1 MKHNFKKILCVLLA
15 CLMVIPFCTEFA
27 KLPQIWAASSDIVDI
42 PDVNMKAA
50 LNSALNV
57 EDSSADITKEQL
69 ESLTALKLTGSDDTH
84 ITDYTGLEYC
94 VNLKTLR
101 ITDSELTVLPDIT
114 ALTKLHFLDLSDC
127 YNLTDISKIP
137 VTDTLNDVEL
147 EKCTSVN
154 DISPLKAV
162 PSITRLCLD
171 GVKITAENADSNA
184 DTISSLTNLKYLD
197 LAYAYVTDEYS
208 SMFDSLTKLE
218 TLILA
223 YNRFSN
229 VDFLL
234 SHNGTLKELTLYGC
248 PVANDM
254 TDTLGQM
261 TSLKTLGISSTN
273 IMDYRFMSRLPHLTN
288 WSIRMAEGS
297 DSFPT
302 RPYTKIVK
310 EFLPYTQE
318 TCVIDNPVINI
329 DGTPVA
335 PVEADGYTFDA
346 SSNQIILDTTLVD
359 SGSRLYYYINYHFT
373 ITTPAGYD
381 IVMHPLVAVYVS
393 KTSAPD
399 PIKLF
404 TQPKSFKGITGNSYS
419 LNVAVQGTGGSNQY
433 QWYKDGTALTGET
446 SSTLNFSALA
456 ESDAGDYTVVVSNGV
471 SSVTSDTA
479 TVTVMPRL
487 QISAQ
492 PASLSLTEGE
502 SGELSVT
509 ASGYGTLSYQ
519 WFKNGSAITN
529 ATASSIRFDNI
540 SSNDAGS
547 YYVVVYDD
555 NSSTMSSAANIT
567 VTTKPT
573 QPVTKPT
580 ETATTEAA
588 TTQPATKPTET
599 ATTEPVTTQPATK
612 PAETAATE
620 PVTIQ
625 PATKPTENAT
635 TEAATTQP
643 VTKPVTTQPATKPA
657 ETATTEAATTQPV
670 TKPAQPATTAAVQ
683 PATSTKTTTATKTA
697 AASTDTAT
705 QNNTQEP
712 ATGDTTSVAV
722 YGLLLFAAVLGCVTL
737 LITNKKKM
745 DK

>member
-69 ESLTALKLTGSDDTH
+69 ESLTALKLTNSDDTH

-171 GVKITAENADSNA
+171 GVKITDKNADSNA

-197 LAYAYVTDEYS
+197 LSYAYVTDEYS

-288 WSIRMAEGS
+288 WPIRMAEGS

-404 TQPKSFKGITGNSYS
+404 TQPKSFKGITGSSYS
-419 LNVAVQGTGGSNQY
+419 LNVTVQGTGGSNKY

-540 SSNDAGS
+540 SGNDAGS

-580 ETATTEAA
+580 ETATT
-588 TTQPATKPTET
+588 QPVTKPTET
-599 ATTEPVTTQPATK
+599 
-612 PAETAATE
+612 
-620 PVTIQ
+620 
-625 PATKPTENAT
+625 AT

-643 VTKPVTTQPATKPA
+643 VTKPAETATTEAATTQPVTKPA
-657 ETATTEAATTQPV
+657 ENATTEAATTQPV

-683 PATSTKTTTATKTA
+683 PATSTKTITATKTA

>member
-15 CLMVIPFCTEFA
+15 CLMVIPFYTEFA

-50 LNSALNV
+50 LNSALEV
-57 EDSSADITKEQL
+57 EDSSADITKAQL
-69 ESLTALKLTGSDDTH
+69 ESLTALKLRDSDDTH

-101 ITDSELTVLPDIT
+101 INNSELTVLPDIT
-114 ALTKLHFLDLSDC
+114 ALTKLQYLDLSFC
-127 YNLTDISKIP
+127 YKLTDISKIP
-137 VTDTLNDVEL
+137 VTDTLTAVEL
-147 EKCTSVN
+147 EKCQSVN

-197 LAYAYVTDEYS
+197 LAYAYVTDDYS

-223 YNRFSN
+223 YNRFTN

-248 PVANDM
+248 PVTNSV

-261 TSLKTLGISSTN
+261 TSLKTLGIGSTK
-273 IMDYRFMSRLPHLTN
+273 IMDYRFMSHLPLLTN
-288 WSIRMAEGS
+288 WCVRMAEGS

-302 RPYTKIVK
+302 RPSIAITK
-310 EFLPYTQE
+310 ESLPYTQE
-318 TCVIDNPVINI
+318 TYVIDNPVINI

-335 PVEADGYTFDA
+335 PVKSDGYTYDA
-346 SSNQIILDTTLVD
+346 ASNKITLDTTLIN
-359 SGSRLYYYINYHFT
+359 SGSGMYYSIKYDFT
-373 ITTPAGYD
+373 LTTAAGYD
-381 IVMHPLVAVYVS
+381 VVMRPLVSVYVG
-393 KTSAPD
+393 KTKEPK

-404 TQPKSFKGITGNSYS
+404 TQPESFRGIAGSSYS
-419 LNVAVQGTGGSNQY
+419 LKVAVQGTSGSYTY
-433 QWYKDGTALTGET
+433 QWYKDGTALAGET

-456 ESDAGDYTVVVSNGV
+456 ESDAGNYTVVVSDGT

-492 PASLSLTEGE
+492 PASLSLTEGDG
-502 SGELSVT
+502 GELSVS
-509 ASGYGTLSYQ
+509 ASGYGELSYQ

-529 ATASSIRFDNI
+529 ATASSIRFDKI
-540 SSNDAGS
+540 TSNDAGS

-555 NSSTMSSAANIT
+555 NGSVMSNTANIT
-567 VTTKPT
+567 VTAKPT

-599 ATTEPVTTQPATK
+599 A
-612 PAETAATE
+612 ATE
-620 PVTIQ
+620 PATTQ

-643 VTKPVTTQPATKPA
+643 ATKPA
-657 ETATTEAATTQPV
+657 QTATTAAATQPVTKPTENTTTETATTEAATTQ
-670 TKPAQPATTAAVQ
+670 AAVQ
-683 PATSTKTTTATKTA
+683 SATSTETTTATKTA
-697 AASTDTAT
+697 AASTDTAA
-705 QNNTQEP
+705 QNNAQEP

-722 YGLLLFAAVLGCVTL
+722 YGLLLFAAVICCITL
-737 LITNKKKM
+737 LITNKKK
-745 DK
+745 KNK

>member
-69 ESLTALKLTGSDDTH
+69 ESLTALKLTDSDDTH

-171 GVKITAENADSNA
+171 GVKITDKNADSNA

-288 WSIRMAEGS
+288 WPIRMAEGS

-359 SGSRLYYYINYHFT
+359 SGSRLYYYINYH
-373 ITTPAGYD
+373 
-381 IVMHPLVAVYVS
+381 L
-393 KTSAPD
+393 
-399 PIKLF
+399 L
-404 TQPKSFKGITGNSYS
+404 
-419 LNVAVQGTGGSNQY
+419 L
-433 QWYKDGTALTGET
+433 
-446 SSTLNFSALA
+446 
-456 ESDAGDYTVVVSNGV
+456 
-471 SSVTSDTA
+471 
-479 TVTVMPRL
+479 PRL
-487 QISAQ
+487 RDMTLLCTRLLPFMSAKQ
-492 PASLSLTEGE
+492 VHRILLSFSPSRNPLR
-502 SGELSVT
+502 EL
-509 ASGYGTLSYQ
+509 
-519 WFKNGSAITN
+519 
-529 ATASSIRFDNI
+529 
-540 SSNDAGS
+540 
-547 YYVVVYDD
+547 
-555 NSSTMSSAANIT
+555 
-567 VTTKPT
+567 P
-573 QPVTKPT
+573 
-580 ETATTEAA
+580 
-588 TTQPATKPTET
+588 
-599 ATTEPVTTQPATK
+599 
-612 PAETAATE
+612 
-620 PVTIQ
+620 
-625 PATKPTENAT
+625 
-635 TEAATTQP
+635 
-643 VTKPVTTQPATKPA
+643 
-657 ETATTEAATTQPV
+657 
-670 TKPAQPATTAAVQ
+670 AAVI
-683 PATSTKTTTATKTA
+683 
-697 AASTDTAT
+697 
-705 QNNTQEP
+705 
-712 ATGDTTSVAV
+712 
-722 YGLLLFAAVLGCVTL
+722 L
-737 LITNKKKM
+737 
-745 DK
+745 

>member
-1 MKHNFKKILCVLLA
+1 MKRNFKKILCVLLA
-15 CLMVIPFCTEFA
+15 CIMVIPFCTEFV
-27 KLPQIWAASSDIVDI
+27 KLPQIWAASSDIVNI
-42 PDVNMKAA
+42 PDDNMKAA

-57 EDSSADITKEQL
+57 EDSSADITKAQL
-69 ESLTALKLTGSDDTH
+69 ESLTALKLRDSDDTH

-94 VNLKTLR
+94 VNLKALR
-101 ITDSELTVLPDIT
+101 INNSELTVLPDIT
-114 ALTKLHFLDLSDC
+114 ALTKLQYLDLSFC
-127 YNLTDISKIP
+127 YKLTDISKIP
-137 VTDTLNDVEL
+137 VTDTLTAVEL
-147 EKCTSVN
+147 EKCQSVN

-197 LAYAYVTDEYS
+197 LAYAYVTDDYS

-223 YNRFSN
+223 YNRFTN

-248 PVANDM
+248 PVTNSV

-261 TSLKTLGISSTN
+261 TSLKILGIGSTK
-273 IMDYRFMSRLPHLTN
+273 IMDYRFMSHLPLLTN
-288 WSIRMAEGS
+288 WCVRMAEGS

-302 RPYTKIVK
+302 RPSIAITK
-310 EFLPYTQE
+310 ESLPYTQE
-318 TCVIDNPVINI
+318 TYVIDNPVINI

-335 PVEADGYTFDA
+335 PVKSDGYTYDA
-346 SSNQIILDTTLVD
+346 ASNKITLDTTLIN
-359 SGSRLYYYINYHFT
+359 SGSGMYYSIKYDFT
-373 ITTPAGYD
+373 LTTAAGYD
-381 IVMHPLVAVYVS
+381 VVMRPLVSVYVG
-393 KTSAPD
+393 KTKEPK

-404 TQPKSFKGITGNSYS
+404 TQPESFRGIAGSSYS
-419 LNVAVQGTGGSNQY
+419 LKVAVQGTSGSYTY
-433 QWYKDGTALTGET
+433 QWYKDGTALAGET

-456 ESDAGDYTVVVSNGV
+456 ESDAGNYTVVVSDGT

-492 PASLSLTEGE
+492 PASLSLTEGDG
-502 SGELSVT
+502 GELSVS
-509 ASGYGTLSYQ
+509 ASGYGELSYQ

-529 ATASSIRFDNI
+529 ATASSIRFDKI
-540 SSNDAGS
+540 TSNDAGS

-555 NSSTMSSAANIT
+555 NGSVMSNTANIT
-567 VTTKPT
+567 VTAKPT

-599 ATTEPVTTQPATK
+599 A
-612 PAETAATE
+612 ATE
-620 PVTIQ
+620 PATTQ

-643 VTKPVTTQPATKPA
+643 ATKPA
-657 ETATTEAATTQPV
+657 QTATTAAATQPVTKPTENTTTETATTEAATTQ
-670 TKPAQPATTAAVQ
+670 AAVQ

>member
-1 MKHNFKKILCVLLA
+1 M
-15 CLMVIPFCTEFA
+15 
-27 KLPQIWAASSDIVDI
+27 
-42 PDVNMKAA
+42 
-50 LNSALNV
+50 
-57 EDSSADITKEQL
+57 
-69 ESLTALKLTGSDDTH
+69 
-84 ITDYTGLEYC
+84 
-94 VNLKTLR
+94 
-101 ITDSELTVLPDIT
+101 
-114 ALTKLHFLDLSDC
+114 
-127 YNLTDISKIP
+127 
-137 VTDTLNDVEL
+137 
-147 EKCTSVN
+147 
-154 DISPLKAV
+154 
-162 PSITRLCLD
+162 
-171 GVKITAENADSNA
+171 
-184 DTISSLTNLKYLD
+184 
-197 LAYAYVTDEYS
+197 
-208 SMFDSLTKLE
+208 
-218 TLILA
+218 
-223 YNRFSN
+223 
-229 VDFLL
+229 
-234 SHNGTLKELTLYGC
+234 
-248 PVANDM
+248 
-254 TDTLGQM
+254 
-261 TSLKTLGISSTN
+261 
-273 IMDYRFMSRLPHLTN
+273 
-288 WSIRMAEGS
+288 
-297 DSFPT
+297 
-302 RPYTKIVK
+302 
-310 EFLPYTQE
+310 
-318 TCVIDNPVINI
+318 
-329 DGTPVA
+329 
-335 PVEADGYTFDA
+335 
-346 SSNQIILDTTLVD
+346 D

-404 TQPKSFKGITGNSYS
+404 TQPKSFKGITGSSYS
-419 LNVAVQGTGGSNQY
+419 LNVTVQGTGGSNKY

-540 SSNDAGS
+540 SGNDAGS

-588 TTQPATKPTET
+588 TTQPVTKPTET
-599 ATTEPVTTQPATK
+599 
-612 PAETAATE
+612 
-620 PVTIQ
+620 
-625 PATKPTENAT
+625 AT

-643 VTKPVTTQPATKPA
+643 VTKPAETATTEAATTQPVTKPA
-657 ETATTEAATTQPV
+657 ENATTEAATTQPV

-683 PATSTKTTTATKTA
+683 PATSTKTITATKTA

>member
-69 ESLTALKLTGSDDTH
+69 ESLTALKLTNSDDTH

-171 GVKITAENADSNA
+171 GVKITDKNADSNA

-288 WSIRMAEGS
+288 WPIRMAEGS

-359 SGSRLYYYINYHFT
+359 SGSRLYYYIDYHFT

-404 TQPKSFKGITGNSYS
+404 TQPKSFKGITGSSYS

-456 ESDAGDYTVVVSNGV
+456 ESDAGAYTVVVSNGV

-540 SSNDAGS
+540 SGNDAGS

-588 TTQPATKPTET
+588 TTQPVTKPAENAATKPAENATTEAPTTQPDTNPTET
-599 ATTEPVTTQPATK
+599 ATTQ
-612 PAETAATE
+612 
-620 PVTIQ
+620 
-625 PATKPTENAT
+625 
-635 TEAATTQP
+635 AATTQP
-643 VTKPVTTQPATKPA
+643 A
-657 ETATTEAATTQPV
+657 

>member
-208 SMFDSLTKLE
+208 SITKLE

-588 TTQPATKPTET
+588 TTQPATKP
-599 ATTEPVTTQPATK
+599 
-612 PAETAATE
+612 AETAATE
-620 PVTIQ
+620 PVTTQ

-643 VTKPVTTQPATKPA
+643 VTKPAQP
-657 ETATTEAATTQPV
+657 ATTEAATTQPD
-670 TKPAQPATTAAVQ
+670 TTAAVQ
-683 PATSTKTTTATKTA
+683 PETSTKTTTATKTA

-722 YGLLLFAAVLGCVTL
+722 YGLLLFAAVLGCITL

>member
-42 PDVNMKAA
+42 PDDNMKAA

-69 ESLTALKLTGSDDTH
+69 ESLTALKLTNSDDTH

-171 GVKITAENADSNA
+171 GVKITDKNADSNA

-261 TSLKTLGISSTN
+261 TSLKILGIGSTK
-273 IMDYRFMSRLPHLTN
+273 IMDYRFMSHLPLLTN
-288 WSIRMAEGS
+288 WCVRMAEGS

-302 RPYTKIVK
+302 RPSIAITK
-310 EFLPYTQE
+310 ESLPYTQE
-318 TCVIDNPVINI
+318 TYVIDNPVINI

-335 PVEADGYTFDA
+335 PVKSDGYTYDA
-346 SSNQIILDTTLVD
+346 ASNKITLDTTLIN
-359 SGSRLYYYINYHFT
+359 SGSGMYYSIKYDFT
-373 ITTPAGYD
+373 LTTAAGYD
-381 IVMHPLVAVYVS
+381 VVMRPLVSVYVG
-393 KTSAPD
+393 KTKEPK

-404 TQPKSFKGITGNSYS
+404 TQPESFRGIAGSSYS
-419 LNVAVQGTGGSNQY
+419 LKVAVQGTSGSYTY
-433 QWYKDGTALTGET
+433 QWYKDGTALAGET

-456 ESDAGDYTVVVSNGV
+456 ESDAGNYTVVVSDGT

-492 PASLSLTEGE
+492 PASLSLTEGDG
-502 SGELSVT
+502 GELSVS
-509 ASGYGTLSYQ
+509 ASGYGELSYQ

-529 ATASSIRFDNI
+529 ATASSIRFDKI
-540 SSNDAGS
+540 TSNDAGS

-555 NSSTMSSAANIT
+555 NGSVMSNTANIT
-567 VTTKPT
+567 VTAKPT

-599 ATTEPVTTQPATK
+599 A
-612 PAETAATE
+612 ATE
-620 PVTIQ
+620 PATTQ

-643 VTKPVTTQPATKPA
+643 ATKPA
-657 ETATTEAATTQPV
+657 QTATTAAATQPVTKPTENTTTETATTEAATTQ
-670 TKPAQPATTAAVQ
+670 AAVQ
-683 PATSTKTTTATKTA
+683 SATSTETTTATKTA

>member
-69 ESLTALKLTGSDDTH
+69 ESLTALKLTNSDGTH

-273 IMDYRFMSRLPHLTN
+273 IMDYRFMSRLPLLTN
-288 WSIRMAEGS
+288 WCVRMAEGS

-302 RPYTKIVK
+302 RPSIAITK
-310 EFLPYTQE
+310 ESLPYTQE
-318 TCVIDNPVINI
+318 TYVIDNPVINI

-335 PVEADGYTFDA
+335 PVKSDGYTYDA
-346 SSNQIILDTTLVD
+346 ASNKITLDTTLIN
-359 SGSRLYYYINYHFT
+359 SGSGMYYSIKYDFT
-373 ITTPAGYD
+373 LTTAAGYD
-381 IVMHPLVAVYVS
+381 VVMRPLVSVYVG
-393 KTSAPD
+393 KTKEPK

-404 TQPKSFKGITGNSYS
+404 TQPESFRGIAGSSYS
-419 LNVAVQGTGGSNQY
+419 LKVAVQGTSGSYTY
-433 QWYKDGTALTGET
+433 QWYKDGTALAGET

-456 ESDAGDYTVVVSNGV
+456 ESDAGNYTVVVSDGT

-487 QISAQ
+487 EISAQ
-492 PASLSLTEGE
+492 PASLSLTEGDG
-502 SGELSVT
+502 GELSVT
-509 ASGYGTLSYQ
+509 ASGYGELSYQ

-529 ATASSIRFDNI
+529 ATASSIRFDKI
-540 SSNDAGS
+540 TSNDAGS

-555 NSSTMSSAANIT
+555 NGSVMSNTANIT
-567 VTTKPT
+567 VTAKPT

-588 TTQPATKPTET
+588 TTQPATK
-599 ATTEPVTTQPATK
+599 TT
-612 PAETAATE
+612 ETAATE
-620 PVTIQ
+620 PATTQ

-643 VTKPVTTQPATKPA
+643 ATKPA
-657 ETATTEAATTQPV
+657 QTATTAAATQPVTKPTENTTTETATTEAATTQ
-670 TKPAQPATTAAVQ
+670 AAVQ

>member
-509 ASGYGTLSYQ
+509 KSQKKGILLLSYQ

-580 ETATTEAA
+580 ETTTTEAA

-620 PVTIQ
+620 PVTTQ

-643 VTKPVTTQPATKPA
+643 VTKPA
-657 ETATTEAATTQPV
+657 ENATTEAATTQPD
-670 TKPAQPATTAAVQ
+670 TTAAVQ
-683 PATSTKTTTATKTA
+683 PATSTKTITATKTA

-705 QNNTQEP
+705 QNSTQEP

-722 YGLLLFAAVLGCVTL
+722 YGLLLFAAVLGCITL

>member
-42 PDVNMKAA
+42 PDDNMKAA
-50 LNSALNV
+50 LNSALEV
-57 EDSSADITKEQL
+57 EDSSADITKAQL
-69 ESLTALKLTGSDDTH
+69 ESLTALKLRDSDDTH

-171 GVKITAENADSNA
+171 GVKITDKNADSNA

-261 TSLKTLGISSTN
+261 TSLKILGIGSTK
-273 IMDYRFMSRLPHLTN
+273 IMDYRFMSHLPLLTN
-288 WSIRMAEGS
+288 WCVRMAEGS

-302 RPYTKIVK
+302 RPSIAITK
-310 EFLPYTQE
+310 ESLPYTQE
-318 TCVIDNPVINI
+318 TYVIDNPVINI

-335 PVEADGYTFDA
+335 PVKSDGYTYDA
-346 SSNQIILDTTLVD
+346 ASNKITLDTTLIN
-359 SGSRLYYYINYHFT
+359 SGSGMYYSIKYDFT
-373 ITTPAGYD
+373 LTTAAGYD
-381 IVMHPLVAVYVS
+381 VVMRPLVSVYVG
-393 KTSAPD
+393 KTKEPK

-404 TQPKSFKGITGNSYS
+404 TQPESFRGIAGSSYS
-419 LNVAVQGTGGSNQY
+419 LKVAVQGTSGSYTY
-433 QWYKDGTALTGET
+433 QWYKDGTALAGET

-456 ESDAGDYTVVVSNGV
+456 ESDAGNYTVVVSDGT

-492 PASLSLTEGE
+492 PASLSLTEGDG
-502 SGELSVT
+502 GELSVS
-509 ASGYGTLSYQ
+509 ASGYGELSYQ

-529 ATASSIRFDNI
+529 ATASSIRFDKI
-540 SSNDAGS
+540 TSNDAGS

-555 NSSTMSSAANIT
+555 NGSVMSNTANIT
-567 VTTKPT
+567 VTAKPT

-599 ATTEPVTTQPATK
+599 A
-612 PAETAATE
+612 ATE
-620 PVTIQ
+620 PATTQ

-643 VTKPVTTQPATKPA
+643 ATKPA
-657 ETATTEAATTQPV
+657 QTATTAAATQPVTKPTENTTTETATTEAATTQ
-670 TKPAQPATTAAVQ
+670 AAVQ
-683 PATSTKTTTATKTA
+683 SATSTETTTATKTA
-697 AASTDTAT
+697 AASTDTAA
-705 QNNTQEP
+705 QNNAQEP

-722 YGLLLFAAVLGCVTL
+722 YGLLLFAAVICCITL
-737 LITNKKKM
+737 LITNKKK
-745 DK
+745 KNK

>member
-509 ASGYGTLSYQ
+509 ASGYGTLS
-519 WFKNGSAITN
+519 
-529 ATASSIRFDNI
+529 
-540 SSNDAGS
+540 
-547 YYVVVYDD
+547 
-555 NSSTMSSAANIT
+555 
-567 VTTKPT
+567 
-573 QPVTKPT
+573 
-580 ETATTEAA
+580 
-588 TTQPATKPTET
+588 
-599 ATTEPVTTQPATK
+599 
-612 PAETAATE
+612 
-620 PVTIQ
+620 
-625 PATKPTENAT
+625 
-635 TEAATTQP
+635 
-643 VTKPVTTQPATKPA
+643 
-657 ETATTEAATTQPV
+657 
-670 TKPAQPATTAAVQ
+670 
-683 PATSTKTTTATKTA
+683 
-697 AASTDTAT
+697 
-705 QNNTQEP
+705 
-712 ATGDTTSVAV
+712 
-722 YGLLLFAAVLGCVTL
+722 
-737 LITNKKKM
+737 
-745 DK
+745 

>member
-318 TCVIDNPVINI
+318 TCVIDNPVII
-329 DGTPVA
+329 LTAHLSLRLKQTDTLLMRHPIRLYWIQHLWTAVPA
-335 PVEADGYTFDA
+335 YI
-346 SSNQIILDTTLVD
+346 IILTIILLLPRLRDMTLLCTRLLPFMSAKQVHRILL
-359 SGSRLYYYINYHFT
+359 SFSPSRN
-373 ITTPAGYD
+373 
-381 IVMHPLVAVYVS
+381 PLREL
-393 KTSAPD
+393 P
-399 PIKLF
+399 
-404 TQPKSFKGITGNSYS
+404 
-419 LNVAVQGTGGSNQY
+419 
-433 QWYKDGTALTGET
+433 
-446 SSTLNFSALA
+446 
-456 ESDAGDYTVVVSNGV
+456 
-471 SSVTSDTA
+471 A
-479 TVTVMPRL
+479 TVIL
-487 QISAQ
+487 
-492 PASLSLTEGE
+492 
-502 SGELSVT
+502 
-509 ASGYGTLSYQ
+509 
-519 WFKNGSAITN
+519 
-529 ATASSIRFDNI
+529 
-540 SSNDAGS
+540 
-547 YYVVVYDD
+547 
-555 NSSTMSSAANIT
+555 
-567 VTTKPT
+567 
-573 QPVTKPT
+573 
-580 ETATTEAA
+580 
-588 TTQPATKPTET
+588 
-599 ATTEPVTTQPATK
+599 
-612 PAETAATE
+612 
-620 PVTIQ
+620 
-625 PATKPTENAT
+625 
-635 TEAATTQP
+635 
-643 VTKPVTTQPATKPA
+643 
-657 ETATTEAATTQPV
+657 
-670 TKPAQPATTAAVQ
+670 
-683 PATSTKTTTATKTA
+683 
-697 AASTDTAT
+697 
-705 QNNTQEP
+705 
-712 ATGDTTSVAV
+712 
-722 YGLLLFAAVLGCVTL
+722 
-737 LITNKKKM
+737 
-745 DK
+745 

>member
-15 CLMVIPFCTEFA
+15 CLMVIPFYTEFA
-27 KLPQIWAASSDIVDI
+27 KLPQILAASSDIVDI

-171 GVKITAENADSNA
+171 GVKITDKNADSNA

-288 WSIRMAEGS
+288 WPIRMAEGS

-381 IVMHPLVAVYVS
+381 IVMHPLVTVYVS

-404 TQPKSFKGITGNSYS
+404 TQPKSFKGITGSSYS
-419 LNVAVQGTGGSNQY
+419 LNVAVQGTGGSNKY

-540 SSNDAGS
+540 SGNDAGS

-588 TTQPATKPTET
+588 TTQPVTKPTET
-599 ATTEPVTTQPATK
+599 ATTEAATTQP
-612 PAETAATE
+612 
-620 PVTIQ
+620 V
-625 PATKPTENAT
+625 TKPTENAT

-643 VTKPVTTQPATKPA
+643 VTKPTENATTEAATTQPATKPA
-657 ETATTEAATTQPV
+657 ENATTEAATTQPV

>member
-42 PDVNMKAA
+42 PDDNMKAA
-50 LNSALNV
+50 LNSALEV
-57 EDSSADITKEQL
+57 EDSSADITKAQL
-69 ESLTALKLTGSDDTH
+69 ESLTALKLRDSDDTH

-171 GVKITAENADSNA
+171 GVKITDENAASNTA
-184 DTISSLTNLKYLD
+184 TISSLTNLKHLD
-197 LAYAYVTDEYS
+197 LAYAYVTDDYS

-223 YNRFSN
+223 YNRFTN

-248 PVANDM
+248 PVTNSV

-261 TSLKTLGISSTN
+261 TSLKILGIGSTK
-273 IMDYRFMSRLPHLTN
+273 IMDYRFMSHLPLLTN
-288 WSIRMAEGS
+288 WCVRMAEGS

-302 RPYTKIVK
+302 RPSIAITK
-310 EFLPYTQE
+310 ESLPYTQE
-318 TCVIDNPVINI
+318 TYVIDNPVINI

-335 PVEADGYTFDA
+335 PVKSDGYTYDA
-346 SSNQIILDTTLVD
+346 ASNKITLDTTLIN
-359 SGSRLYYYINYHFT
+359 SGSGMYYSIKYDFT
-373 ITTPAGYD
+373 LTTAAGYD
-381 IVMHPLVAVYVS
+381 VVMRPLVSVYVG
-393 KTSAPD
+393 KTKEPK

-404 TQPKSFKGITGNSYS
+404 TQPESFRGIAGSSYS
-419 LNVAVQGTGGSNQY
+419 LKVAVQGTSGSYTY
-433 QWYKDGTALTGET
+433 QWYKDGTALAGET

-456 ESDAGDYTVVVSNGV
+456 ESDAGNYTVVVSDGT

-492 PASLSLTEGE
+492 PASLSLTEGDG
-502 SGELSVT
+502 GELSVS
-509 ASGYGTLSYQ
+509 ASGYGELSYQ

-529 ATASSIRFDNI
+529 ATASSIRFDKI
-540 SSNDAGS
+540 TSNDAGS

-555 NSSTMSSAANIT
+555 NGSVMSNTANIT
-567 VTTKPT
+567 VTAKPT

-599 ATTEPVTTQPATK
+599 A
-612 PAETAATE
+612 ATE
-620 PVTIQ
+620 PATTQ

-643 VTKPVTTQPATKPA
+643 ATKPA
-657 ETATTEAATTQPV
+657 QTATTAAATQPVTKPTENTTTETATTEAATTQ
-670 TKPAQPATTAAVQ
+670 AAVQ
-683 PATSTKTTTATKTA
+683 SATSTETTTATKTA
-697 AASTDTAT
+697 AASTDTAA
-705 QNNTQEP
+705 QNNAQEP

-722 YGLLLFAAVLGCVTL
+722 YGLLLFAAVICCITL
-737 LITNKKKM
+737 LITNKKK
-745 DK
+745 KNK

>member
-1 MKHNFKKILCVLLA
+1 MKRNFKKILCVLLA
-15 CLMVIPFCTEFA
+15 CIMVIPFCTEFV
-27 KLPQIWAASSDIVDI
+27 KLPQIWAASSDIVNI
-42 PDVNMKAA
+42 PDDNMKAA
-50 LNSALNV
+50 LNSALEV
-57 EDSSADITKEQL
+57 EDSSADITKAQL
-69 ESLTALKLTGSDDTH
+69 ESLTALKLRDSDDTH

-101 ITDSELTVLPDIT
+101 INNSELTVLPDIT
-114 ALTKLHFLDLSDC
+114 ALTKLQYLDLSFC
-127 YNLTDISKIP
+127 YKLTDISKIP
-137 VTDTLNDVEL
+137 VTDTLTAVEL
-147 EKCTSVN
+147 EKCQSVN
-154 DISPLKAV
+154 DISPLKAI
-162 PSITRLCLD
+162 PSITTLCLD
-171 GVKITAENADSNA
+171 GVKITDENAASNTA
-184 DTISSLTNLKYLD
+184 TISSLTNLKHLD
-197 LAYAYVTDEYS
+197 LAYAYVTDDYS

-223 YNRFSN
+223 YNRFTN

-248 PVANDM
+248 PVTNSV

-261 TSLKTLGISSTN
+261 TSLKTLGISSTK

-288 WSIRMAEGS
+288 WPIRMAEGS

-381 IVMHPLVAVYVS
+381 IVMHPLVSVYVS

-404 TQPKSFKGITGNSYS
+404 TQPKSFKGITGSSYS
-419 LNVAVQGTGGSNQY
+419 LNVAVQGTGGSNKY

-456 ESDAGDYTVVVSNGV
+456 ESDAGNYTVVVSDGT

-492 PASLSLTEGE
+492 PASLSLTEGDG
-502 SGELSVT
+502 GELFVA
-509 ASGYGTLSYQ
+509 ASGYGELSYQ

-529 ATASSIRFDNI
+529 ATASSIRFDKI
-540 SSNDAGS
+540 TSNDAGS

-555 NSSTMSSAANIT
+555 NGSVMSNTANIT
-567 VTTKPT
+567 VTAKPT

-599 ATTEPVTTQPATK
+599 A
-612 PAETAATE
+612 ATE
-620 PVTIQ
+620 PATTQ

-643 VTKPVTTQPATKPA
+643 ATKPA
-657 ETATTEAATTQPV
+657 QTATTAAATQPVTKPTENTTTETATTEAATTQ
-670 TKPAQPATTAAVQ
+670 AAVQ
-683 PATSTKTTTATKTA
+683 SATSTETTTTTKTA
-697 AASTDTAT
+697 AASTDTAA

-722 YGLLLFAAVLGCVTL
+722 YGLLLFAAVICCITL
-737 LITNKKKM
+737 LITNKKK
-745 DK
+745 KNK

>member
-1 MKHNFKKILCVLLA
+1 MKRNFKKILCVLLA
-15 CLMVIPFCTEFA
+15 CIMVIPFCTEFV
-27 KLPQIWAASSDIVDI
+27 KLPQIWAASSDIVNI
-42 PDVNMKAA
+42 PDDNMKAA
-50 LNSALNV
+50 LNSALEV
-57 EDSSADITKEQL
+57 EDSSADITKAQL
-69 ESLTALKLTGSDDTH
+69 ESLTALKLRDSDDTH

-171 GVKITAENADSNA
+171 GVKITDKNADSNA

-248 PVANDM
+248 PVTNSV

-261 TSLKTLGISSTN
+261 TSLKILGIGSTK
-273 IMDYRFMSRLPHLTN
+273 IMDYRFMSHLPLLTN
-288 WSIRMAEGS
+288 WCVRMAEGS

-302 RPYTKIVK
+302 RPSIAITK
-310 EFLPYTQE
+310 ESLPYTQE
-318 TCVIDNPVINI
+318 TYVIDNPVINI

-335 PVEADGYTFDA
+335 PVKSDGYTYDA
-346 SSNQIILDTTLVD
+346 ASNKITLDTTLIN
-359 SGSRLYYYINYHFT
+359 SGSGMYYSIKYDFT
-373 ITTPAGYD
+373 LTTAAGYD
-381 IVMHPLVAVYVS
+381 VVMRPLVSVYVG
-393 KTSAPD
+393 KTKEPK

-404 TQPKSFKGITGNSYS
+404 TQPESFRGIAGSSYS
-419 LNVAVQGTGGSNQY
+419 LKVAVQGTSGSYTY
-433 QWYKDGTALTGET
+433 QWYKDGTALAGET

-456 ESDAGDYTVVVSNGV
+456 ESDAGNYTVVVSDGT

-492 PASLSLTEGE
+492 PASLSLTEGDG
-502 SGELSVT
+502 GELSVS
-509 ASGYGTLSYQ
+509 ASGYGELSYQ

-529 ATASSIRFDNI
+529 ATASSIRFDKI
-540 SSNDAGS
+540 TSNDAGS

-555 NSSTMSSAANIT
+555 NGSVMSNTANIT
-567 VTTKPT
+567 VTAKPT

-599 ATTEPVTTQPATK
+599 A
-612 PAETAATE
+612 ATE
-620 PVTIQ
+620 PATTQ

-643 VTKPVTTQPATKPA
+643 ATKPA
-657 ETATTEAATTQPV
+657 QTATTAAATQPVTKPTENTTTETATTEAATTQ
-670 TKPAQPATTAAVQ
+670 AAVQ
-683 PATSTKTTTATKTA
+683 SATSTETTTATKTA
-697 AASTDTAT
+697 AASTDTAA
-705 QNNTQEP
+705 QNNAQEP

-722 YGLLLFAAVLGCVTL
+722 YGLLLFAAVICCITL

>member
-69 ESLTALKLTGSDDTH
+69 ESLTALKLTNSDDTH

-137 VTDTLNDVEL
+137 VTNTLNDVEL

-171 GVKITAENADSNA
+171 GVKITDKNADSNV

-288 WSIRMAEGS
+288 WPIRMAEGS

-359 SGSRLYYYINYHFT
+359 SGSHLYYYINYHFT

-381 IVMHPLVAVYVS
+381 IVMHPLVSVYVS

-404 TQPKSFKGITGNSYS
+404 TQPKSFKGITGSSYS
-419 LNVAVQGTGGSNQY
+419 LNVAVQER
-433 QWYKDGTALTGET
+433 AVL
-446 SSTLNFSALA
+446 
-456 ESDAGDYTVVVSNGV
+456 
-471 SSVTSDTA
+471 
-479 TVTVMPRL
+479 
-487 QISAQ
+487 I
-492 PASLSLTEGE
+492 
-502 SGELSVT
+502 
-509 ASGYGTLSYQ
+509 
-519 WFKNGSAITN
+519 
-529 ATASSIRFDNI
+529 NI
-540 SSNDAGS
+540 SG
-547 YYVVVYDD
+547 
-555 NSSTMSSAANIT
+555 IKT
-567 VTTKPT
+567 VRLL
-573 QPVTKPT
+573 PVK
-580 ETATTEAA
+580 
-588 TTQPATKPTET
+588 
-599 ATTEPVTTQPATK
+599 
-612 PAETAATE
+612 
-620 PVTIQ
+620 
-625 PATKPTENAT
+625 
-635 TEAATTQP
+635 
-643 VTKPVTTQPATKPA
+643 
-657 ETATTEAATTQPV
+657 
-670 TKPAQPATTAAVQ
+670 
-683 PATSTKTTTATKTA
+683 
-697 AASTDTAT
+697 
-705 QNNTQEP
+705 
-712 ATGDTTSVAV
+712 
-722 YGLLLFAAVLGCVTL
+722 LHLH
-737 LITNKKKM
+737 
-745 DK
+745 

>member
-502 SGELSVT
+502 IGELSVT

-599 ATTEPVTTQPATK
+599 ATTEPATTEPATTQPATK
-612 PAETAATE
+612 PTETATTE
-620 PVTIQ
+620 PATTEPATTQ

-643 VTKPVTTQPATKPA
+643 D
-657 ETATTEAATTQPV
+657 
-670 TKPAQPATTAAVQ
+670 TTAAVQ

-722 YGLLLFAAVLGCVTL
+722 YGLLLFVAVLGCITL

>member
-580 ETATTEAA
+580 ETATTE
-588 TTQPATKPTET
+588 
-599 ATTEPVTTQPATK
+599 
-612 PAETAATE
+612 
-620 PVTIQ
+620 
-625 PATKPTENAT
+625 
-635 TEAATTQP
+635 
-643 VTKPVTTQPATKPA
+643 PVTTQPATKPA

-670 TKPAQPATTAAVQ
+670 TKPVTTQPATKPTENATTEAATTQPVTKPAQPATTEAATTQPDTTAAVQ

-722 YGLLLFAAVLGCVTL
+722 YGLLLFAAVLGCITL

>member
-580 ETATTEAA
+580 ETATT
-588 TTQPATKPTET
+588 QPATKPTET
-599 ATTEPVTTQPATK
+599 ATTEAATTQPATK

-620 PVTIQ
+620 PVTTQ

-643 VTKPVTTQPATKPA
+643 VTKPAQP
-657 ETATTEAATTQPV
+657 ATTEAATTQPD
-670 TKPAQPATTAAVQ
+670 TTAAVQ

-722 YGLLLFAAVLGCVTL
+722 YGLLLFAAVLGCITL

>member
-57 EDSSADITKEQL
+57 EDSSADITKAQL
-69 ESLTALKLTGSDDTH
+69 ESLTALKLRDSDDTH

-101 ITDSELTVLPDIT
+101 INNSELTVLPDIT
-114 ALTKLHFLDLSDC
+114 ALTKLQYLDLSFC
-127 YNLTDISKIP
+127 YKLTDISKIP
-137 VTDTLNDVEL
+137 VTDTLTAVEL
-147 EKCTSVN
+147 EKCQSVN

-197 LAYAYVTDEYS
+197 LAYAYVTDDYS

-223 YNRFSN
+223 YNRFTN

-248 PVANDM
+248 PVTNSV

-261 TSLKTLGISSTN
+261 TSLKILGIGSTK
-273 IMDYRFMSRLPHLTN
+273 IMDYRFMSHLPLLTN
-288 WSIRMAEGS
+288 WCVRMAEGS

-302 RPYTKIVK
+302 RPSIAITK
-310 EFLPYTQE
+310 ESLPYTQE
-318 TCVIDNPVINI
+318 TYVIDNPVINI

-335 PVEADGYTFDA
+335 PVKSDGYTYDA
-346 SSNQIILDTTLVD
+346 ASNKITLDTTLIN
-359 SGSRLYYYINYHFT
+359 SGSGMYYSIKYDFT
-373 ITTPAGYD
+373 LTTAAGYD
-381 IVMHPLVAVYVS
+381 VVMRPLVSVYVG
-393 KTSAPD
+393 KTKEPK

-404 TQPKSFKGITGNSYS
+404 TQPESFRGIAGSSYS
-419 LNVAVQGTGGSNQY
+419 LKVAVQGTSGSYTY
-433 QWYKDGTALTGET
+433 QWYKDGTALAGET

-456 ESDAGDYTVVVSNGV
+456 ESDAGNYTVVVSDGT

-492 PASLSLTEGE
+492 PASLSLTEGDG
-502 SGELSVT
+502 GELSVS
-509 ASGYGTLSYQ
+509 ASGYGELSYQ

-529 ATASSIRFDNI
+529 ATASSIRFDKI
-540 SSNDAGS
+540 TSNDAGS

-555 NSSTMSSAANIT
+555 NGSVMSNTANIT
-567 VTTKPT
+567 VTAKPT

-599 ATTEPVTTQPATK
+599 A
-612 PAETAATE
+612 ATE
-620 PVTIQ
+620 PATTQ

-643 VTKPVTTQPATKPA
+643 ATKPA
-657 ETATTEAATTQPV
+657 QTATTAAATQPVTKPTENTTTETATTEAATTQ
-670 TKPAQPATTAAVQ
+670 AAVQ
-683 PATSTKTTTATKTA
+683 SATSTETTTATKTA
-697 AASTDTAT
+697 AASTDTAA
-705 QNNTQEP
+705 QNNAQEP

-722 YGLLLFAAVLGCVTL
+722 YGLLLFAAVICCITL
-737 LITNKKKM
+737 LITNKKK
-745 DK
+745 KNK

>member
-69 ESLTALKLTGSDDTH
+69 ESLTALKLTNSDDTH

-171 GVKITAENADSNA
+171 GVKITDKNADSNA

-197 LAYAYVTDEYS
+197 LSYAYVTDEYS

-288 WSIRMAEGS
+288 WPIRMAEGS

-404 TQPKSFKGITGNSYS
+404 TQPKSFKGITGSSYS
-419 LNVAVQGTGGSNQY
+419 LNVTVQGTGGSNKY

-540 SSNDAGS
+540 SGNDAGS

-588 TTQPATKPTET
+588 TTEAATTQPVTKPTET
-599 ATTEPVTTQPATK
+599 
-612 PAETAATE
+612 
-620 PVTIQ
+620 
-625 PATKPTENAT
+625 AT

-643 VTKPVTTQPATKPA
+643 VTKPTETATTEAATTQPVTKPA
-657 ETATTEAATTQPV
+657 ETATTEAATTQPVTKPAENATTEAATTQPV

-683 PATSTKTTTATKTA
+683 PATSTKTITATKTA

>member
-69 ESLTALKLTGSDDTH
+69 ESLTALKLTNSDDTH

-171 GVKITAENADSNA
+171 GVKITDKNADSNA

-288 WSIRMAEGS
+288 WPIRMAEGS

-359 SGSRLYYYINYHFT
+359 SGSRLYYYIDYHFT

-404 TQPKSFKGITGNSYS
+404 TQPKSFKGITGSSYS

-456 ESDAGDYTVVVSNGV
+456 ESDAGAYTVVVSNGV

-540 SSNDAGS
+540 SGNDAGS

-588 TTQPATKPTET
+588 TTQPVTKPAEN
-599 ATTEPVTTQPATK
+599 AATK
-612 PAETAATE
+612 PA
-620 PVTIQ
+620 
-625 PATKPTENAT
+625 ENAT

-643 VTKPVTTQPATKPA
+643 VTKPA
-657 ETATTEAATTQPV
+657 ENATTEAATTQPA